1 MLDVREKKRVRMF
14 VVRLRRADYHLQ
26 APLAELCHQLRG
38 QERANVL
45 NEAPDT
51 GLWRVNRG
59 EIANKA

>member
-1 MLDVREKKRVRMF
+1 MF
-14 VVRLRRADYHLQ
+14 VVRLRRADSHLQ